1 MYHRNLK
8 AYKATSIAA
17 DLAVADPH
25 RVIQLMMQGLL
36 ECLAQAKGAIERKD
50 MEAKARTIS
59 KAQGLVHGLQ
69 DALDMAQGQ
78 IAEDLF
84 ALYAYMDERIWDAS
98 LRRDVQP
105 LDEVMTLMVTIK
117 SAWDQI
123 TDADKQQGFQLRQA
137 SGSLL

>member
-50 MEAKARTIS
+50 MEAKSTAIS

-84 ALYAYMDERIWDAS
+84 ALYVYMDERIWEAS
-98 LRRDVQP
+98 IRREIQP

-117 SAWDQI
+117 SAWDQV
-123 TDADKQQGFQLRQA
+123 TEMDKQQGFQLRQA
-137 SGSLL
+137 LGGL